1 MYVARV
7 RAEAQAEAQL
17 LRLAG
22 VGGSLRIP
30 GGEFEL
36 QRAAGAGDGDA
47 PGVSGGAAAGGRRH
61 DAEQAGGID
70 EEELP
75 VVDRVEQDFAV
86 IGAERTG
93 RVGDQAGE
101 IEVMRPGSRERSG
114 WNDARERGEPAA
126 DAGSKFLLDGIRKQ
140 RSGRIGDAL
149 QIGEIELGVR
159 SGAELHVEQF
169 ERGTE
174 QRTVPDGA
182 GLQSPDANGSVVDQR
197 GRRGAGEARAE
208 GGVGQHAGGSGSVQ
222 RNIRDGGGGDDI
234 ELRFAGAQTAA
245 DGSEYAE
252 AGELSRLLE
261 RKREIADS
269 IHREEWNGPGAGDRS
284 GHGRSAADQAG
295 EMAEPGLGGRR
306 DAIDR
311 ADQRGQPAL

>member
-17 LRLAG
+17 LRLGG

-30 GGEFEL
+30 GGQFEL
-36 QRAAGAGDGDA
+36 QGAAGAGDGDA

-61 DAEQAGGID
+61 NAEQAGGID

-101 IEVMRPGSRERSG
+101 IEVMRPGSGERGG

-126 DAGSKFLLDGIRKQ
+126 DSGSKFLLDGIRKQ

-159 SGAELHVEQF
+159 SGAELYVEQF

-174 QRTVPDGA
+174 QGTVPDGA
-182 GLQSPDANGSVVDQR
+182 GLQGPDANGGVVDQR
-197 GRRGAGEARAE
+197 GRRGAGESRAE

-245 DGSEYAE
+245 DGSEDAE

-284 GHGRSAADQAG
+284 FHGRGAADQAG

-311 ADQRGQPAL
+311 ADERGQPAL